1 MPSLLPPSGPQGPFN
16 NRFYIEDSRLFGIF
30 PETPTPYNNTAP
42 VGSIKLN
49 GATYCGGDLHII
61 PMQVFATDT
70 PDILKVA
77 ILVADVCWDDGG
89 CFAEIN
95 GCNIRTTEMT
105 TDGQIRWDT
114 GAIDC
119 PKVYD
124 ILAEEG

>member
-1 MPSLLPPSGPQGPFN
+1 MTGQ
-16 NRFYIEDSRLFGIF
+16 NRFYISDWRTFNIF
-30 PETPTPYNNTAP
+30 PETPTPYGNTTP
-42 VGSIKLN
+42 VGSIDLN

-61 PMQVFATDT
+61 PMQVFTTED
-70 PDILKVA
+70 PQMLKVV
-77 ILVADVCWDDGG
+77 ILIADLGWDDTG

-114 GAIDC
+114 GASDC

-124 ILAEEG
+124 ILAKEG